1 MRTPGNLIEQ
11 IEKKWRNKNNEQRRN
26 NSRKKENTLNFV
38 NSKPKTFKKNSPL
51 LANPPFFSLTNGKL
65 LCFFPT
71 HITTSPTASPGASSA
86 IPRSEV
92 WAPPDSHVTS
102 SDAAQHIGQ
111 APKGPPAAPFKG
123 EGEQLSKPS
132 LIWVFPKIMGFP
144 L

>member
-1 MRTPGNLIEQ
+1 MRTAGNLIEQ

-26 NSRKKENTLNFV
+26 NSIEKNTLNFV
-38 NSKPKTFKKNSPL
+38 NSKPKTSKKNSPL

-86 IPRSEV
+86 IPRSAV

-102 SDAAQHIGQ
+102 SDEAQHIGQ
-111 APKGPPAAPFKG
+111 APRGPFPSEMVKWGGPPFKG
-123 EGEQLSKPS
+123 EGGTEQTWQNK
-132 LIWVFPKIMGFP
+132 KQQT
-144 L
+144 